1 MKVYT
6 KKGDGGNTS
15 LANGMS
21 VSKADDRIELI
32 GTIDELNSYIGHAK
46 VLSEGHLK
54 TNLAEIQRTLMKIMA
69 AVADPRNL
77 DYRMS
82 AEETVHLEDQ
92 IDELEAAFPRAR
104 DFVLYGGC
112 ELSARLDI
120 ARAVTRRAERRFRKV
135 AQN

>member
-46 VLSEGHLK
+46 VLSEDHLK
-54 TNLAEIQRTLMKIMA
+54 TNLAE
-69 AVADPRNL
+69 N
-77 DYRMS
+77 S
-82 AEETVHLEDQ
+82 EN
-92 IDELEAAFPRAR
+92 IDEDHGSSGRSEKSGLPH
-104 DFVLYGGC
+104 
-112 ELSARLDI
+112 
-120 ARAVTRRAERRFRKV
+120 ERRRDC
-135 AQN
+135 ASGRSDR

>member
-46 VLSEGHLK
+46 VLSEDHL
-54 TNLAEIQRTLMKIMA
+54 
-69 AVADPRNL
+69 
-77 DYRMS
+77 
-82 AEETVHLEDQ
+82 
-92 IDELEAAFPRAR
+92 
-104 DFVLYGGC
+104 
-112 ELSARLDI
+112 
-120 ARAVTRRAERRFRKV
+120 
-135 AQN
+135 

>member
-46 VLSEGHLK
+46 VLSEDHLK

-69 AVADPRNL
+69 AVAGSQKRL
-77 DYRMS
+77 CIWKIRSMS
-82 AEETVHLEDQ
+82 WKL
-92 IDELEAAFPRAR
+92 
-104 DFVLYGGC
+104 
-112 ELSARLDI
+112 
-120 ARAVTRRAERRFRKV
+120 RFREPGTLFCTEDV
-135 AQN
+135 SFPQDWILRGL

>member
-46 VLSEGHLK
+46 VLSEDHLK
-54 TNLAEIQRTLMKIMA
+54 TNLAEIQRTSEKSGL
-69 AVADPRNL
+69 P
-77 DYRMS
+77 
-82 AEETVHLEDQ
+82 H
-92 IDELEAAFPRAR
+92 
-104 DFVLYGGC
+104 
-112 ELSARLDI
+112 
-120 ARAVTRRAERRFRKV
+120 ERRRDC
-135 AQN
+135 ASGRSDR

>member
-46 VLSEGHLK
+46 VLSEDHLK
-54 TNLAEIQRTLMKIMA
+54 TNLAEIQRTLM
-69 AVADPRNL
+69 
-77 DYRMS
+77 
-82 AEETVHLEDQ
+82 EDHGSSGRS
-92 IDELEAAFPRAR
+92 EKSGLPH
-104 DFVLYGGC
+104 
-112 ELSARLDI
+112 
-120 ARAVTRRAERRFRKV
+120 ERRRDC
-135 AQN
+135 ASGRSDR